1 MYQFVCADSM
11 LSETFLS
18 RPHIQGCESEITSM
32 VKEARRKTSQCL
44 DTTLLALGHM
54 AVVTGM
60 SLNVTGLG
68 AQAVGKVRPPIIELG
83 GLCLGT
89 VVHSTHAPSSQLLT
103 V

>member
-1 MYQFVCADSM
+1 
-11 LSETFLS
+11 
-18 RPHIQGCESEITSM
+18 M

-68 AQAVGKVRPPIIELG
+68 AQAMGKVRPPII
-83 GLCLGT
+83 
-89 VVHSTHAPSSQLLT
+89 
-103 V
+103 